1 MGNHGIKITLDGYD
15 VSTASDEQLAF
26 SSKYK
31 LSKIQLQGTV
41 TVTGTPSNY
50 VTSSITHGLG
60 YRPAFLC
67 WVRDPYITNDPT
79 RHAMEGT
86 SRAYIDDDKIY
97 FKVYWN
103 GGSNQNFVFYYYV
116 LVGDAQ

>member
-1 MGNHGIKITLDGYD
+1 MADYGFKVTLAGYD
-15 VSTASDEQLAF
+15 VSEATDEQIAF

-31 LSKIQLQGTV
+31 LSKIKIQGSI

-50 VTSSITHGLG
+50 ITNSVTHGLG
-60 YRPAFLC
+60 YCPAFLC

-79 RHAMEGT
+79 VHAMEGT
-86 SRAYIDDDKIY
+86 SRAYVDNDKIY

-103 GGSNQNFVFYYYV
+103 GGSNQDFIFYYYI
-116 LVGDAQ
+116 LVEDAQ